1 VVLPYRRDVSRALEV
16 VPHAV
21 LVFAG
26 VALFAMAGFPAHAV
40 PEEARDTAAP
50 EVGAPHR
57 GAPEV
62 PGLEVPL
69 VQLDVLVADSRGE
82 PVLDLGRDDFVLLQD
97 DLPVPL
103 AGFSAPPA
111 GGPAQR
117 RGAPAGDGSPLHLV
131 LYFHLQFLEPG
142 DLAGLPE
149 RVGDLLRRE
158 LPPDARVMLAMAN
171 PDLRILQ
178 GFTTDRERLVALL
191 DEVVRLEGSSRLDAE
206 YNAVLREIRQQ
217 ALKPIQEGRAEIREA
232 MPRALLT
239 RIGSIAEQA
248 YRELEISAA
257 ALARLMTPLAG
268 LPGRREVLVVSG
280 RLPAQAGPSLFDAW
294 YRAFNRD
301 SSYWGDGR
309 VTGGVA
315 GGIEFDSLPEGS
327 TFFDN
332 RRVLTGLAEIAA
344 ARNVVLHTLDVSA
357 GQGRRSTARGS
368 LGDRQALALLA
379 EKTGGRDLA
388 GSAVEDGLGILA
400 RDLDSRYVL
409 AFAPPQG
416 PDGETHEITVRV
428 PERRRLKVRHSPVYR
443 ALSRDQRT
451 AERVMSA
458 LALAP
463 PRGSPSPATQA
474 GPARD
479 NPLEAEAEPVEPA
492 SESEGGDPAEG
503 ATHVA
508 IRVPL
513 ANLALIPEGRIHRGQ
528 ISIFSSSAEKGGVA
542 PVAKAVVPVQLANE
556 DLLTVQGR
564 RIEYLLELPAGSGT
578 HRLAVAVRDD
588 FQDLTSLL
596 VLDLGAASPGEPDAD
611 GPRVALPVLPKWVA
625 AGSRTAERSAGSR
638 PGTGR

>member
-1 VVLPYRRDVSRALEV
+1 MVSPYRRDVSRALEV
-16 VPHAV
+16 VPRAV

-26 VALFAMAGFPAHAV
+26 VALFAMAGYPAHAV
-40 PEEARDTAAP
+40 PEDARDTGAP

-57 GAPEV
+57 GASEV

-217 ALKPIQEGRAEIREA
+217 ARKPIQEGRAEIREA

-248 YRELEISAA
+248 YRELEISAG

-344 ARNVVLHTLDVSA
+344 ARNVVFHTLDVSA
-357 GQGRRSTARGS
+357 GQGRRSAVRGS

-388 GSAVEDGLGILA
+388 GSVVEDGLGILA

-416 PDGETHEITVRV
+416 PDGQIHEITVRV
-428 PERRRLKVRHSPVYR
+428 PERRRLKVRYSPVYR

-463 PRGSPSPATQA
+463 PR
-474 GPARD
+474 D
-479 NPLEAEAEPVEPA
+479 NPLEAEAEPVAPA
-492 SESEGGDPAEG
+492 IESEGGDPVEG
-503 ATHVA
+503 AAHVA

-528 ISIFSSSAEKGGVA
+528 ISIFSSSAEQGGVA

-564 RIEYLLELPAGSGT
+564 RIEYLLELPAGSGS

-611 GPRVALPVLPKWVA
+611 GPRVALPVLPRWGA
-625 AGSRTAERSAGSR
+625 AGSRTAERPVGSR
-638 PGTGR
+638 PGMGR